1 MNTQWMEG
9 FVEGVIKSL
18 ETDHETISTELN
30 FGYAVKETEKSFR
43 VEWECDNLRDTAEIW
58 GIVNPMELP
67 ETQRADGYFIWLKSE
82 PKSKLVE
89 YITDMVDEV
98 VGYDHAPFTLPA

>member
-1 MNTQWMEG
+1 MNIIWIDG
-9 FVEGVIKSL
+9 FVEGVIMSL

-30 FGYAVKETEKSFR
+30 FGYAVKETDKSFR
-43 VEWECDNLRDTAEIW
+43 VEWECDNLRDLPKVW
-58 GIVNPMELP
+58 GSKNPAELP
-67 ETQRADGYFIWLKSE
+67 ETPRVDGYFIWLKSE

-98 VGYDHAPFTLPA
+98 VEYDHAAVTLPA